1 VTVFYEK
8 IYVPFAQAVPR
19 RLFHPINGS
28 RDLSTDEDLS
38 ARLHRLRDGRKPCRE
53 GNAHDG
59 NLENARER
67 TKEDNAECG
76 NSSWRMILCFAFWL
90 CETYH
95 KGKHGKQSYRF
106 RKIFDT
112 VFTRKIE
119 YSREDPREQERQ
131 REKEYTY
138 NT

>member
-1 VTVFYEK
+1 MKK

-59 NLENARER
+59 NLENESR
-67 TKEDNAECG
+67 TGRN
-76 NSSWRMILCFAFWL
+76 
-90 CETYH
+90 
-95 KGKHGKQSYRF
+95 KG
-106 RKIFDT
+106 
-112 VFTRKIE
+112 
-119 YSREDPREQERQ
+119 RQ
-131 REKEYTY
+131 RGMREFQLE
-138 NT
+138 NDFMFRILVV